1 MELNEKFK
9 ELLLGKVEGKQR
21 EEMEGMIDMYHD
33 KFVDGTI
40 SKPEVAAISFKIASC
55 MNQTE
60 CENAARW
67 IKDLFM
73 N

>member
-1 MELNEKFK
+1 MELSEKFR
-9 ELLLGKVEGKQR
+9 ELLLGKVEGKQK
-21 EEMEGMIDMYHD
+21 EEIEGMIDRYHS

-55 MNQTE
+55 MSPTE
-60 CENAARW
+60 CENAAVW

-73 N
+73 K